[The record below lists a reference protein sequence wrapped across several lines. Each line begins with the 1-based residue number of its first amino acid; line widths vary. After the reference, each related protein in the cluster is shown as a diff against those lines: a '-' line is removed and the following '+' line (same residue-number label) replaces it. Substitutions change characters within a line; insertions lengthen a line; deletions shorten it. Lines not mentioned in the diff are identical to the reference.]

1 VDATAGRVLVAGLL
15 GGAALLAGSVSAPA
29 AGACRPTLS
38 SGGGPFEQN
47 AVVPPLRSRIG
58 RGHVLTGRV
67 LRAPDCAPIRGATVE
82 LWQAGANGSYDRR
95 GRARVITNRTG
106 TFRFEGPVPGSE
118 FGRRPH
124 IHIHVVAPGYPDFVT
139 TYFVPRGERRGT
151 IRIVLVSDL

>member
-1 VDATAGRVLVAGLL
+1 MDGSAGRALAAGLL
-15 GGAALLAGSVSAPA
+15 AGAAFLAAGSAAPA
-29 AGACRPTLS
+29 ATCRPTPS
-38 SGGGPFEQN
+38 AGGGPFESN
-47 AVVPPLRSRIG
+47 AVVPPLRTRIG

-82 LWQAGANGSYDRR
+82 LWQASANGSYDRS

-118 FGRRPH
+118 LGRRPH
-124 IHIHVVAPGYPDFVT
+124 IHVHVIAPGYPDFVT
-139 TYFVPRGERRGT
+139 TYFVARGERRGS